1 MPVDPVGWKMAE
13 EGMAIARGA
22 QAERRVHERHGV
34 NSRATVILVRSGARV
49 EGNIVDLSLGGCRV
63 ETDESFP
70 LGIYTRVETEFRLE
84 GITFRLGGVVQAVH
98 GPRQVGIRFLE
109 VTERKRGQLVELME
123 ELDAMRKEAAL
134 APPPQKASA

>member
-1 MPVDPVGWKMAE
+1 
-13 EGMAIARGA
+13 MAIARGA

-34 NSRATVILVRSGARV
+34 NSRATVILVRSGAGV

-98 GPRQVGIRFLE
+98 GQRQVGIRFLE

-134 APPPQKASA
+134 APPPQETSA